1 MKTLP
6 LLSSTLFAICLS
18 APSVFAQGMVA
29 TVNDPLSHG
38 LPNDN
43 LLSLDEAI
51 RVANGALPMASLS
64 AAERAQIS
72 GTGMHVSMIH
82 VMAMLTPTI
91 TVQSPL
97 TDVMG
102 GGMMA
107 GRLSI
112 MGMGTPMMA
121 RPTLLGG
128 NQAHVLALRTHMVT
142 VMGLRFDGGQVAV
155 DARMG
160 AMMGMPMTHMA
171 QLMNCELQ
179 NQITAGIRLHGSG
192 SDESMLMTMN
202 SRLSNMPVGYQLDDQ
217 TTGTGML
224 MSEAEFVTMNNVTL
238 GADVQD
244 NGNGAMSMWMLFR
257 STFTQGQ
264 TLARIRRT
272 ASSANQFMF
281 RIVHSDAVCSGDVL
295 DLQGT
300 ANGLTMLH
308 HHHGDFTA
316 GPGGKTV
323 WTYPRTALF
332 DVHGSEMVFRGD
344 VYISGNTFTPR
355 VWQQN
360 NRYQNG
366 TVTYDCDGAL
376 PNLLWNV
383 YENCQLV
390 VPATA
395 RSPVTVRNSEFY
407 NSTVD
412 GQSLFATATVRGSYR
427 VGGGVNGLATEVNPA
442 PAEFLGTTTVSPADP
457 QIGGTLSLHADLPPG
472 IGGFWDF
479 AFSYARPTTTAEPF
493 RFYGDPATAIVLP
506 GMVVFSSTTNVPLP
520 NNTALVGLEL
530 YVQPVTIPLY
540 GQNWVPA
547 FHLPRGQLVRARM

>member
-1 MKTLP
+1 MNTLP
-6 LLSSTLFAICLS
+6 FLATSLLSLSLAAPHLS
-18 APSVFAQGMVA
+18 AQGLVA

-38 LPNDN
+38 QANDSF
-43 LLSLDEAI
+43 LSLDEAI
-51 RVANGALPMASLS
+51 RLANGSLSFASLS
-64 AAERAQIS
+64 AAEQAQVT
-72 GTGMHVSMIH
+72 GTGMNVLTIR
-82 VMAMLTPTI
+82 VMAMGTPTI
-91 TVQSPL
+91 TVQAPL

-107 GRLSI
+107 GRLTI
-112 MGMGTPMMA
+112 MGMGTPMQP
-121 RPTLLGG
+121 RPTLVGG
-128 NQAHVLALRTHMVT
+128 NQTHILALRTHLVD
-142 VMGLRFDGGQVAV
+142 VMGLEFDGGQVAV
-155 DARMG
+155 DVRTM
-160 AMMGMPMTHMA
+160 AMMGMPMTEMA
-171 QLMNCELQ
+171 RLMNCALG
-179 NQITAGIRLHGSG
+179 NQTTAGIHLHGVG

-202 SRLSNMPVGYQLDDQ
+202 TRLSNMPVGYRLDDQ

-224 MSEAEFVTMNNVTL
+224 MSEAEFVTMDNVTV

-244 NGNGAMSMWMLFR
+244 DGNGAMSMWMLFR
-257 STFTQGQ
+257 SEFTQGQ

-272 ASSANQFMF
+272 ASSTNQFMF
-281 RIVHSDAVCSGDVL
+281 RIVHTDAVCSGDVV

-316 GPGGKTV
+316 GAGGKTV

-332 DVHGSEMVFRGD
+332 DIHGSEMVFHGD
-344 VYISGNTFTPR
+344 VSISGNTFTPR

-360 NRYQNG
+360 NVYRNG

-390 VPATA
+390 VPSTA
-395 RSPVTVRNSEFY
+395 RSPVTVRSSELY
-407 NSTVD
+407 NTTVN
-412 GQSLFATATVRGSYR
+412 GQSLFATTTVIGSYR
-427 VGGGVNGLATEVNPA
+427 VGGSVGGFATETTPA
-442 PAEFLGTTTVSPADP
+442 PAAFLGSTTVGPTDP
-457 QIGGTLSLHADLPPG
+457 QIGTTLQLHADLPFG

-506 GMVVFSSTTNVPLP
+506 GMVVFQSTTNVPLP
-520 NNTALVGLEL
+520 NNSALVGLEL
-530 YVQPVTIPLY
+530 YVQPVTIPLL
-540 GQNWVPA
+540 GQSWVPP
-547 FHLPRGQLVRARM
+547 FHLPRGGLVRPRL